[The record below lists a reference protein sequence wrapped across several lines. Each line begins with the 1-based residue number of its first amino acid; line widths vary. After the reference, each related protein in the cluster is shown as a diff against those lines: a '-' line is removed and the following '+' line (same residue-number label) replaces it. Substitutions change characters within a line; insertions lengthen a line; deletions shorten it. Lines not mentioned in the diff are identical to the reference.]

1 MRNEPLPDEHHV
13 ARYCKPSSVEDGLP
27 SAEAFTL
34 KQDEEYLSVNWL
46 EYFNAPDL
54 TAAVERVREAFR
66 NKSYQVRR
74 NARFAVLNV
83 EAAKRAV
90 HKATESMPAIKHL
103 PTRDD
108 PSHTGIFGGT
118 AENFAIAVQLAAL
131 ITLGNMHAAVLDETG
146 TRSE

>member
-1 MRNEPLPDEHHV
+1 MRNEPFPDEHHV

-118 AENFAIAVQLAAL
+118 AEDFAIAVQLAAL
-131 ITLGNMHAAVLDETG
+131 ITLENMHAAVLDETG

>member
-1 MRNEPLPDEHHV
+1 MRNEPLPDEHDV

-34 KQDEEYLSVNWL
+34 KQDKEYLSVNWL

-54 TAAVERVREAFR
+54 TAAVERIREAFR

-83 EAAKRAV
+83 EAAKHAV
-90 HKATESMPAIKHL
+90 HKATGSMPAIKHL

-118 AENFAIAVQLAAL
+118 AEDFAIAVQLAAL
-131 ITLGNMHAAVLDETG
+131 ITLENMHAAVLTTG